1 MIEFFTPVSLP
12 AGLPRIGHEDRLMS
26 LGSCF
31 AEAMGERLKGSKF
44 CCDVNPFGIL
54 YNPLSIAEA
63 LREMM
68 AGRVYGRADLFQHNG
83 CWHSPMHHSDFSAA
97 TPEEALQLINTR
109 LRAASGALDKLGFL
123 LLTFGSA
130 VVYETK
136 GTGRVVGNC
145 HKLPERNFGRRRLS
159 VEEIA
164 AEYAALLAELFARNA
179 RLKVYLTVSPIR
191 YLRDGLHESQ
201 LSKAT
206 LLLAVEEICKAFPG
220 RAFYFPAY
228 EIVTDELRDY
238 RFYADDMVHPSAQAV
253 DYVWQRFCE
262 ACISPDARGI
272 MASCEDIHKMLS
284 HKPFRPES
292 DEYKRFLEQIVLKID
307 RLCEKY
313 PYLDFEKER
322 ETCHIQLKKLQ
333 KS

>member
-1 MIEFFTPVSLP
+1 MMEFFTPVSLP
-12 AGLPRIGHEDRLMS
+12 VDLPAIAHADVLMS

-31 AEAMGERLKGSKF
+31 SEAMGERLKISKF
-44 CCDVNPFGIL
+44 RCDVNPFGIL

-63 LREMM
+63 LQEMM
-68 AGRVYGRADLFQHNG
+68 EGKVYGREDLFWHNG
-83 CWHSPMHHSDFSAA
+83 CWHSPMHHSDFSAD
-97 TPEEALQLINTR
+97 TVEETLRLINGR
-109 LRAASGALDKLGFL
+109 LQVAAGEVDDLDFL

-130 VVYETK
+130 VVYEAK
-136 GTGRVVGNC
+136 DTGRVVGNC

-164 AEYAALLAELFARNA
+164 AEYAALFAELFARNA

-238 RFYADDMVHPSAQAV
+238 RFYADDMVHPSTKAV

-262 ACISPDARGI
+262 IITPESRGI
-272 MASCEDIHKMLS
+272 MASCEDVHKMLC

-307 RLCEKY
+307 RLNEKY
-313 PYLDFEKER
+313 PYLDFKKER
-322 ETCHIQLKKLQ
+322 ETCLIQLKRLL

>member
-1 MIEFFTPVSLP
+1 MIEFVTPVSLP
-12 AGLPRIGHEDRLMS
+12 AGLPGIAHDDVMMS

-31 AEAMGERLKGSKF
+31 AEAMGERLEMGKF
-44 CCDVNPFGIL
+44 RCDVNPFGIL

-68 AGRVYGRADLFQHNG
+68 AGKVYGREDLFFYNG
-83 CWHSPMHHSDFSAA
+83 CWHSPMHHSDFSAG
-97 TPEEALQLINTR
+97 TVEDALRLINGR
-109 LRAASGALDKLGFL
+109 LQVASSTVDDLDFL

-130 VVYETK
+130 VVYEDKT
-136 GTGRVVGNC
+136 TGCVVGNC
-145 HKLPERNFGRRRLS
+145 HKLPERNFSRRRLS
-159 VEEIA
+159 VAEITA
-164 AEYAALLAELFARNA
+164 DYAGLLSELFARNA
-179 RLKVYLTVSPIR
+179 RLKVYITVSPIR

-206 LLLAVEEICKAFPG
+206 LLLAAENMCKAFPE
-220 RAFYFPAY
+220 RVFYFPAY

-238 RFYADDMVHPSAQAV
+238 RFYADDMVHPSGKAV
-253 DYVWQRFCE
+253 NYVWQRFCE
-262 ACISPDARGI
+262 ACISSEAREI
-272 MASCEDIHKMLS
+272 MACCEDVHKMLS

-307 RLCEKY
+307 RLNEKY
-313 PYLDFEKER
+313 PYLDFKKER
-322 ETCHIQLKKLQ
+322 ETCLIQLKRLL

>member
-12 AGLPRIGHEDRLMS
+12 VDLPAIAHADVLMS

-31 AEAMGERLKGSKF
+31 AEAMGERLKISKF
-44 CCDVNPFGIL
+44 RCDVNPFGIL

-63 LREMM
+63 LQEMM
-68 AGRVYGRADLFQHNG
+68 EGKVYGREDLFWHNG
-83 CWHSPMHHSDFSAA
+83 CWHSPMHHSDFSAD
-97 TPEEALQLINTR
+97 TVEETLRLINGR
-109 LRAASGALDKLGFL
+109 LQAAAGKLGDLDFL

-130 VVYETK
+130 VVYEDK
-136 GTGRVVGNC
+136 DTGRVVGNC
-145 HKLPERNFGRRRLS
+145 HKLPERNFLRRRLS
-159 VEEIA
+159 VDEIVE
-164 AEYAALLAELFARNA
+164 EYAIRFLDLFDRNA
-179 RLKVYLTVSPIR
+179 RLKVYFTVSPIR

-238 RFYADDMVHPSAQAV
+238 RFYADDMVHPSAKAV

-262 ACISPDARGI
+262 IITPESRGV
-272 MASCEDIHKMLS
+272 MAFCEDVHKMLC

-307 RLCEKY
+307 RLNEKY

-333 KS
+333 KP